1 MSEGRVICERS
12 GPIARIVFHN
22 PAAHNALTHQMWGGL
37 RQLCLELAQDRAI
50 RVVTFRGSGGKA
62 FVSGTDISHF
72 LSFISGRDGIAYER
86 EIDAAMEAIDALPM
100 TTVAVVEGW
109 AVGGGLNILSACDF
123 RIATPDARVGS
134 PLGRTIGNCLS
145 MSSYARV
152 AGAVGIPA
160 AKRMILLGEMLTA
173 AELLSCGVL
182 YKVVEPNGLEAA
194 VAELCERAAANAP
207 LTTRV
212 TKEAL
217 RRMTRATLPNIDDL
231 IEIVYGSEDFK
242 RGVQAFLEKKSKKE
256 PPDWTGS

>member
-1 MSEGRVICERS
+1 MSEGRIILERS
-12 GPIARIVFHN
+12 GPIARILFHN
-22 PAAHNALTHQMWGGL
+22 PAAHNALTHKMWGEL
-37 RQLCLELAQDRAI
+37 RELCLTLAQDRAV

-72 LSFISGRDGIAYER
+72 LGFTSGRDGIDYER
-86 EIDAAMEAIDALPM
+86 EIDAAMGAIDGLPM
-100 TTVAVVEGW
+100 TTVAVIEGW

-123 RIATPDARVGS
+123 RIATPDARFGS

-152 AGAVGIPA
+152 VRAVGIPA
-160 AKRMILLGEMLTA
+160 ARRMILLGEMLTA
-173 AELLSCGVL
+173 PELLSSGVL
-182 YKVVEPNGLEAA
+182 YEVVESNGLDAA
-194 VAELCERAAANAP
+194 VAQLCERAAANAP

-217 RRMTRATLPNIDDL
+217 RRLTGATLPDIDDL
-231 IEIVYGSEDFK
+231 IERVYGSADFK
-242 RGVQAFLEKKSKKE
+242 RGVQAFIEKKSKKD